1 MARLDVYANPNR
13 GSARRYPYLLD
24 VQADLLRDL
33 PSTIVVPLARPEVVE
48 GKPILRL
55 NPTLEVNGKALLAM
69 TQELAAYPRNALG
82 EPLANL
88 GDDRVAVL
96 GALDLLFTGL

>member
-33 PSTIVVPLARPEVVE
+33 PSTVVIPLARPEVVE

-55 NPTLEVNGKALLAM
+55 NPPREVNGKALLAM
-69 TQELAAYPRNALG
+69 TREFAAYRRSAPG
-82 EPLANL
+82 KPLANL

>member
-1 MARLDVYANPNR
+1 MARLDVYANPDR

-33 PSTIVVPLARPEVVE
+33 PSTVIIPLAKPEVVE

-55 NPTLEVNGKALLAM
+55 NPTLEVKGKALLAM
-69 TQELAAYPRNALG
+69 TQELAAYPRKSLG
-82 EPLANL
+82 EPVENL
-88 GDDRVAVL
+88 GDERAVVL
-96 GALDLLFTGL
+96 AALDLLFTGL